1 MKAHPPCPRCQS
13 PQVLRNGSIHTGKRK
28 LACKECG
35 RQFVEQ
41 LEKKLIAKETWEL
54 VDTLLLERISMAGIA
69 RVTGIS
75 ESYLQSYVN
84 TKYEQEVD
92 WFEQGEKKVQSHLKK
107 AAIGPERLKC
117 NAMNC
122 ALS

>member
-1 MKAHPPCPRCQS
+1 M
-13 PQVLRNGSIHTGKRK
+13 
-28 LACKECG
+28 
-35 RQFVEQ
+35 
-41 LEKKLIAKETWEL
+41 
-54 VDTLLLERISMAGIA
+54 DTLFLERISMAGIA

-92 WFEQGEKKVQSHLKK
+92 SVEQEKKVQSHLKK
-107 AAIGPERLKC
+107 AAIGPKRWKC

-122 ALS
+122 GLS